1 MAIPGEGTVGTA
13 ATTSGLARYDVAVVE
28 PHARNRMRLG
38 THLAGAAQFE
48 SIDELVQHLRPGRPV
63 VAVFG
68 PSLAVPYGF
77 QQVQRLNAAHPQLG
91 TVFAVDEV
99 SADTLQAAIR
109 AGARD
114 TVAVSDP
121 VALDQA
127 VGRVGDLLGGVRTS
141 VPAVSDHRPTPGR
154 LVVVFSTKGGV
165 GKSTIAINLAVTLA
179 RKSPERVALVD
190 ADVNFGDVAV
200 MLGIPPQHTVADAV
214 ATLQIGDVELIRS
227 LMTRHESGCLVL
239 PAPTEPLL
247 DAPMPGD
254 ELVAVCSA
262 LQAMCGYVV
271 VDTATQFDDSV
282 LSLVEAADD
291 VLLVGSMDI
300 PSVKNLKIGMRALD
314 LAGIAGP
321 KMRLVLNRANTQVK
335 LDVRDIEQVLGMR
348 ADFPIPSDIAVPIAV
363 NAGVAVVDHQPK
375 AAVTRAIEQL
385 ASQLMVTSAPAASTG
400 KRRRRKRARA

>member
-1 MAIPGEGTVGTA
+1 
-13 ATTSGLARYDVAVVE
+13 
-28 PHARNRMRLG
+28 MRLG

-48 SIDELVQHLRPGRPV
+48 SIDELVQHVRPGRPV

-91 TVFAVDEV
+91 AVFAVDDV
-99 SADTLQAAIR
+99 SAEVLQAAIR

-114 TVAVSDP
+114 TVAVSDGL
-121 VALDQA
+121 ALDQA
-127 VGRVGDLLGGVRTS
+127 VGRVGELLSGAPAAS
-141 VPAVSDHRPTPGR
+141 VPAVAHDRAAPGR
-154 LVVVFSTKGGV
+154 LIVVFSTKGGV
-165 GKSTIAINLAVTLA
+165 GKSTIAINVAVTLA

-200 MLGIPPQHTVADAV
+200 LLGIPPQHTVADA
-214 ATLQIGDVELIRS
+214 AASLHLGEPELLRG
-227 LMTRHESGCLVL
+227 LMARHDSGCLVL
-239 PAPTEPLL
+239 PAPTEPML
-247 DAPMPGD
+247 DAPVPGD
-254 ELVAVCSA
+254 ELVAVCNT

-271 VDTATQFDDSV
+271 VDTPTQFDDSV
-282 LSLVEAADD
+282 LALVEAADV

-335 LDVRDIEQVLGMR
+335 LDVREIEQVLGMR
-348 ADFPIPSDIAVPIAV
+348 ADFPIPTDIAVPISV
-363 NAGVAVVDHQPK
+363 NAGVPVVDHQPK

-385 ASQLMVTSAPAASTG
+385 ASRLMVTAAPADVVG
-400 KRRRRKRARA
+400 RRRRRGKRAQA